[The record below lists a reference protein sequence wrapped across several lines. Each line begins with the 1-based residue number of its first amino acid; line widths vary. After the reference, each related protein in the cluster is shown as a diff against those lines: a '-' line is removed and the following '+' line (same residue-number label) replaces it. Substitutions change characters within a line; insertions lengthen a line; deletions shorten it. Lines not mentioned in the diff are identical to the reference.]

1 MFDTEGVVLS
11 WSALWF
17 DVSAAMDKCDLG
29 GDTACDIGI
38 GVLVVDAEVP

>member
-1 MFDTEGVVLS
+1 MFDTEGAVLS
-11 WSALWF
+11 WSTLRF
-17 DVSAAMDKCDLG
+17 DVSAAVDKCDLG

>member
-1 MFDTEGVVLS
+1 MFNTEGVVLS
-11 WSALWF
+11 WSTLWF
-17 DVSAAMDKCDLG
+17 DVSAAVDKCDLR

>member
-1 MFDTEGVVLS
+1 MFDTKGAVLS

-17 DVSAAMDKCDLG
+17 DASAAVDTCDLE
-29 GDTACDIGI
+29 GDTAFDIGI